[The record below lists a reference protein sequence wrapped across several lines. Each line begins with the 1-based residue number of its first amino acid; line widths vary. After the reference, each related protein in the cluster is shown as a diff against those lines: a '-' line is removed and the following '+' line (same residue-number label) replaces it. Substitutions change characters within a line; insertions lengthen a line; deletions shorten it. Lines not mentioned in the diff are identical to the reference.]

1 MPKVVLE
8 QKALE
13 ALASETRVGV
23 LKQLGERQRTLTQI
37 ARALAMDKAAVYRH
51 LQKLGEG
58 RLVEKDASHAFTYY
72 RLTWQ
77 GRAVVRPQDT
87 TRIAIVLGS
96 SLAAG
101 IGAMLAL
108 VAYLTP
114 RYELDP
120 ILDAPRLVPPEPMF
134 LAAAIVLLS
143 IVALLIAGAVRTV
156 RPRRAGMTA
165 TEEAEEKTPFFR
177 MIGREGVSDCQTP
190 R

>member
-23 LKQLGERQRTLTQI
+23 LKQLGDKQKTITQI

-58 RLVEKDASHAFTYY
+58 RLVERDASHSFTYY

-87 TRIAIVLGS
+87 TRIAIILGS
-96 SLAAG
+96 SLALA
-101 IGAMLAL
+101 IGAALAMN
-108 VAYLTP
+108 AYLTP

-120 ILDAPRLVPPEPMF
+120 ILDAPRLLPPEPAF
-134 LAAAIVLLS
+134 LAGTVVFVTICAFLV
-143 IVALLIAGAVRTV
+143 AGAARLI
-156 RPRRAGMTA
+156 RPKRAKMTNE
-165 TEEAEEKTPFFR
+165 EEAEEKKPMFPPP
-177 MIGREGVSDCQTP
+177 G
-190 R
+190 